1 MNAKLTS
8 GFTLIELM
16 ITITV
21 GAILLGL
28 AVPNFRALIKNNRM
42 TTQANMFI
50 GDLNLARRQASKEGF
65 NTVITATNAGNI
77 NNEFG
82 PGWTIWIDRNA
93 DFAMDAGEQIR
104 IANPM
109 DATLT
114 LDNVQD
120 VDQIQY
126 LSTGLQPAA
135 AGLRSFD
142 LCDDRTAET
151 GRQVS
156 ISAVGRVRI
165 NREFPCP

>member
-28 AVPNFRALIKNNRM
+28 AVPNFQALIKNNRM
-42 TTQANMFI
+42 TTQANLFI
-50 GDLNLARRQASKEGF
+50 GDLNLARSQAIKEGF
-65 NTVITATNAGNI
+65 NTFITATNAGNI
-77 NNEFG
+77 DNEFG

-120 VDQIQY
+120 
-126 LSTGLQPAA
+126 
-135 AGLRSFD
+135 
-142 LCDDRTAET
+142 
-151 GRQVS
+151 
-156 ISAVGRVRI
+156 
-165 NREFPCP
+165 